1 MHKGLHA
8 TLKVSETPLT
18 FSMTLNALNLLEYFG
33 PLALS
38 NRRMNIAVR
47 LSVRPSVTGFSLD
60 LLIFTVFYMKLG
72 LNKLKS
78 SGAHFLKKSLLSLKW
93 GKCGI
98 FGSKINF
105 LELFSESVLLIFL
118 KMYLMIGIIKC
129 FKATVLDFFAKM
141 GLRVIFWFKISIF
154 EAFSNLF
161 SRFY

>member
-38 NRRMNIAVR
+38 NRMNIAVR
-47 LSVRPSVTGFSLD
+47 PSVRPSVTAFSLD